1 MAKRDPKFSFA
12 NTQTRAE
19 RERSLVAAMSTGPEP
34 MLRDLL
40 VLIHEDAFTLE
51 DDDPFTV
58 AECFGWPRSGPMI
71 VDVLAELGLPT
82 DRPMDSVDDSHSH
95 FHHLNVLLR
104 CVAGDLSRTELAAE
118 VREEL
123 EAEVRAQAWR
133 EFRKARASEGEARA
147 QA

>member
-1 MAKRDPKFSFA
+1 MAKQDEFSFS
-12 NTQTRAE
+12 NPQTRAE
-19 RERSLVAAMSTGPEP
+19 RERSLVAAMSAGPEP

-71 VDVLAELGLPT
+71 VDVLAELGLPNEC
-82 DRPMDSVDDSHSH
+82 PMGSVEDSH

-104 CVAGDLSRTELAAE
+104 CFASGASREELAAE
-118 VREEL
+118 AREEL
-123 EAEVRAQAWR
+123 AAEARAQAWS
-133 EFRKARASEGEARA
+133 EFREARASEGEPRA